1 VFRTLTDENGGDI
14 AASGPEPWRAR
25 LDLQFGPRGG
35 KTWLV
40 GRSHVGPLQV
50 QRAFHPEPGGCC
62 HVYVIHPPG
71 GLAGGDELTLR
82 AAVEASGA
90 ALLTTPAATKFYR
103 ARRGFAG
110 ARQSQRFEV
119 AQGACLEWLPQ
130 ETIVFDGAHA
140 ALATEVRLARGAAFL
155 GWETVGLG
163 RPASR
168 ETFRQGGLSQ
178 RFDVWRESEPL
189 LLDRLSLV
197 PGDPLHAAWGLQGAS
212 AYGTFVCVPPSSRE
226 LAQKMTSEG
235 ALGALRDLLPR
246 ERRLPW
252 LTATCLSGALVLR
265 YLGGSLAEARALFA
279 RAWEIVRP
287 LFLGR
292 PAAPPRIWAT

>member
-1 VFRTLTDENGGDI
+1 MFRTLTDENGGDL

-25 LDLQFGPRGG
+25 LELQFGPRGG

-50 QRAFHPEPGGCC
+50 QRAFHPEPTGCC

-71 GLAGGDELTLR
+71 GLAGGDELALR
-82 AAVEASGA
+82 AEVQAGGA

-103 ARRGFAG
+103 ARRGFGRAQ
-110 ARQSQRFEV
+110 QSQRFAV
-119 AQGACLEWLPQ
+119 AEGGALEWLPQ
-130 ETIVFDGAHA
+130 ETIVFDDADA
-140 ALATEVRLARGAAFL
+140 ALSTEVRLARGGAFL

-168 ETFRQGGLSQ
+168 EAFVRGCLSQ
-178 RFDVWRESEPL
+178 RFDVWREDEPL
-189 LLDRLSLV
+189 LLDRLSLAS
-197 PGDPLHAAWGLQGAS
+197 GDPLQAAWGLHGAS
-212 AYGTFVCVPPSSRE
+212 AFGTFVCVPPSSGERGE
-226 LAQKMTSEG
+226 ATSEDV
-235 ALGALRDLLPR
+235 LGTLRDLLPR
-246 ERRLPW
+246 GRRPPW
-252 LTATCLSGALVLR
+252 LTATCLRGALVLR